1 MNPNPAPN
9 IMLNFALPGDPA
21 RKKLDQT
28 QAAIEAKQRERE
40 AVTNA
45 EFPPEEAR
53 QRLIYAIESDTNAFS
68 GWNFRGASSPYR
80 HHAELPEF
88 SWGIVALPFGGSEKL
103 ADLIVERTFK
113 KPGFY
118 TPGLPA
124 AARGKQV
131 RQLNAAVRDLE
142 RQEELEILALERA
155 GRVVLRRGD
164 VENFDLLLT
173 LWEAAPDETQE
184 AAA

>member
-9 IMLNFALPGDPA
+9 IMLNFALPGDSA
-21 RKKLDQT
+21 SKKLDQI
-28 QAAIEAKQRERE
+28 QAAIEAKFRERE
-40 AVTNA
+40 AVTDA

-53 QRLIYAIESDTNAFS
+53 QRLIYAIESNTNAFS
-68 GWNFRGASSPYR
+68 GWGFRSASSPFQR
-80 HHAELPEF
+80 HAELPEF
-88 SWGIVALPFGGSEKL
+88 SWGVVALLFGGSEKL
-103 ADLIVERTFK
+103 ADFIVERTFK

-124 AARGKQV
+124 ADREKKIKELTTAI
-131 RQLNAAVRDLE
+131 RDLE
-142 RQEELEILALERA
+142 RQEEIEILALERS
-155 GRVVLRRGD
+155 GRVVLRRD